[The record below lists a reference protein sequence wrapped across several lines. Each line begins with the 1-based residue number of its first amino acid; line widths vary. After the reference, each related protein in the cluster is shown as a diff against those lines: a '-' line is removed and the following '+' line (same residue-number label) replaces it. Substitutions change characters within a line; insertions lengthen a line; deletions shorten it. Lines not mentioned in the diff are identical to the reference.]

1 MNRRER
7 KGQAKPYEVFSQ
19 VWRVDRHLSLTVNYA
34 HFFSGSF
41 LKDTGPAHDVDYST
55 AWLTYKF

>member
-1 MNRRER
+1 ME
-7 KGQAKPYEVFSQ
+7 
-19 VWRVDRHLSLTVNYA
+19 WRVDRHPSLTVNYA
-34 HFFSGSF
+34 HFYSGSF

>member
-1 MNRRER
+1 ME
-7 KGQAKPYEVFSQ
+7 
-19 VWRVDRHLSLTVNYA
+19 WRVDRHLSLTVNYA

-41 LKDTGPAHDVDYST
+41 LKDTGSAHDVDYPT